1 MESTTFSQIIHCGI
15 FLNSRLFLMESQ
27 KESLDILE
35 DIVSSMEK
43 EITANKVHIDTERLI
58 SRSIWKL

>member
-1 MESTTFSQIIHCGI
+1 
-15 FLNSRLFLMESQ
+15 MESQ

-43 EITANKVHIDTERLI
+43 EITANKVQIVGERIISRLI
-58 SRSIWKL
+58 WKRSSNNVTKDSVVPVIIPIQ

>member
-1 MESTTFSQIIHCGI
+1 MELGKTFRIYSIWHYFPIIGP
-15 FLNSRLFLMESQ
+15 FRMESQ

-43 EITANKVHIDTERLI
+43 EITSNKVQIVG
-58 SRSIWKL
+58 